1 MLNSNSGDFLRR
13 KLEICQN
20 LANFLNNFTALTGA
34 FLFFCKMVKI
44 CQKQT
49 LIVSSWFREKWAF
62 FENNLILA
70 KMVKGTRVRCFCLIF
85 GQVFKEAE
93 IVDYTITEEETT
105 PGSGEVIICIF
116 HMPTIV
122 WFLDSRFQTNGS
134 LIWNTLSCWPLQ
146 KSRSKFFASLHTWC
160 YFPDSLLRLQIFI
173 KKLIAAQCNLWNKSF
188 TIWKLNEIFGSCRF
202 E

>member
-1 MLNSNSGDFLRR
+1 
-13 KLEICQN
+13 
-20 LANFLNNFTALTGA
+20 
-34 FLFFCKMVKI
+34 MVKI
-44 CQKQT
+44 YQKQT

-62 FENNLILA
+62 FENNLIIA

-173 KKLIAAQCNLWNKSF
+173 KNSLLHSVTYETKVLQ
-188 TIWKLNEIFGSCRF
+188 FGSWMRSLVHADSNRQF
-202 E
+202 ATI